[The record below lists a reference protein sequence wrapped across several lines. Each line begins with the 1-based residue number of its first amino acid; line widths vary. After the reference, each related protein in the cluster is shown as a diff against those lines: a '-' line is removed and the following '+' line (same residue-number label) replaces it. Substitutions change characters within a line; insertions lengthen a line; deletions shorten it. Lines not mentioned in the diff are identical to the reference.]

1 MISKKVFEEC
11 LINGLTIGFAE
22 SMTGGSLAY
31 EMIKNPGSST
41 VVSGGI
47 VAYSIEQK
55 IKLLNIEPALISQFS
70 VVSKEV
76 AEQMARSI
84 RAIMKTDI
92 GVSVTGNA
100 GPSVQENTHQLE
112 AWIAIDFQ
120 GVIKSFHLE
129 FGQLT
134 RLKSIKKTVEFTYK
148 KLIECF

>member
-1 MISKKVFEEC
+1 MISKKAFEKC
-11 LINGLTIGFAE
+11 LINGLTIAFAE

-31 EMIKNPGSST
+31 EMIKNPGSSS

-47 VAYSIEQK
+47 VAYSLEQK
-55 IKLLNIEPALISQFS
+55 IDLLNIDSALINQHS

-84 RAIMKTDI
+84 RSIMKTDI

-100 GPSVQENTHQLE
+100 GPSVQANTQQLE
-112 AWIAIDFQ
+112 AWIAIDFH

-129 FGQLT
+129 FSQLT
-134 RLKSIKKTVEFTYK
+134 RLKSIKKTVEFTFQ